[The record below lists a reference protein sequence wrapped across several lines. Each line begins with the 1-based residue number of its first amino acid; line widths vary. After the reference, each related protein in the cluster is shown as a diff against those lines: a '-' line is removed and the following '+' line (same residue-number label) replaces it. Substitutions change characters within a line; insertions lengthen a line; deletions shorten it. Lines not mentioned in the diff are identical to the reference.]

1 MKLTHYLFFITYVII
16 NFVWISEGCLPYG
29 NDGQLRNSSA
39 ESDFAKT
46 AIFID
51 AGSVHTSAF
60 AYDDTPK
67 EVFKCEVNSD
77 KGISSVE
84 LDDLENYL
92 FQSKCMKRLFKAR
105 PGNKFIVIGGTS
117 GMRELAEKNP

>member
-1 MKLTHYLFFITYVII
+1 MIPCVALMKFTSWFSLA
-16 NFVWISEGCLPYG
+16 
-29 NDGQLRNSSA
+29 NSSITISFLD
-39 ESDFAKT
+39 SDFAKT
-46 AIFID
+46 AVFID

-60 AYDDTPK
+60 AYDETPK

-77 KGISSVE
+77 RGISSVQ

-92 FQSKCMKRLFKAR
+92 FESKCMKRLFKAR

-117 GMRELAEKNP
+117 GMRDLAEKNPEKVFILFKC